1 MREVYLDHAATT
13 PTEKRVAETM
23 NSTYSQVYGNPSSI
37 HAIGRRAKGYVEE
50 AREIIA
56 DYIGADAKE
65 IYFTSGGTESDN
77 WAIKGTAFAQK
88 DKGRHIITSCIEHH
102 AILHS
107 CEFLEKSGFDI
118 TYLPVDEYG
127 SVEVSELKK
136 AIREDT
142 ILISIMT
149 ANNEMGTIQPIKE
162 IGEIAKK
169 KGILFHSDAVQAL
182 GSVPINVS
190 EMNADMLSLSGH
202 KIYGPK
208 GIGAMYIRKGVKL
221 EPFMHGGAQEFR
233 QRAGTHNVTDI
244 IGFAEAVKMLK
255 ENDKK
260 YAEHYKK
267 TRDYLYSRI
276 INEIEYVKLNGH
288 SEKRLPN
295 NLNIS
300 IGFVEGEALLMSLD
314 MEGICV
320 STGSACSS
328 GSLKPSHV
336 AEALKIDDEFIHG
349 TTRFTVGR
357 MTTIKDIDYTVEK
370 LKEVVTRLRAM
381 SPLYKDRRKN

>member
-1 MREVYLDHAATT
+1 MKEVYLDYAATT
-13 PTEKRVAETM
+13 PTEE
-23 NSTYSQVYGNPSSI
+23 QVINKMYEAYKKAYGNPSSI
-37 HAIGRRAKGYVEE
+37 HLIGRRAKGYVEE

-56 DYIGADAKE
+56 NYVGADPKE
-65 IYFTSGGTESDN
+65 IYFTSGGTECDN
-77 WAIKGTAFAQK
+77 WAIKGTAYAKQK
-88 DKGRHIITSCIEHH
+88 KGKHIITSCIEHH

-107 CEFLEKSGFDI
+107 CEYLEKQGFEI

-127 SVEVSELKK
+127 SIEIAELKK

-142 ILISIMT
+142 ILISIMM
-149 ANNEMGTIQPIKE
+149 ANNEMGTLQPIKE

-182 GSVPINVS
+182 GSVPINVH
-190 EMNADMLSLSGH
+190 EMNLDMMSLSAH

-208 GIGAMYIRKGVKL
+208 GVGAMYIKKGVRID
-221 EPFMHGGAQEFR
+221 PFMHGGAQEFKK
-233 QRAGTHNVTDI
+233 RAGTHNVVDI
-244 IGFAEAVKMLK
+244 VGFGQAVQMLK
-255 ENDKK
+255 ENDKA
-260 YAEHYKK
+260 YVIHYKK
-267 TRDYLYSRI
+267 IRDYLRERI
-276 INEIEYVKLNGH
+276 LQEIEHVQLNGH
-288 SEKRLPN
+288 HERRLPN

-300 IGFVEGEALLMSLD
+300 IGYVEGEALLLSLD

-336 AEALKIDDEFIHG
+336 ATALNIGDDFIHG

-357 MTTIKDIDYTVEK
+357 FTSLEDIDYTVDK
-370 LKEVVTRLRAM
+370 LKEIVTRLRAM
-381 SPLYKDRRKN
+381 SPTYRERNK

>member
-1 MREVYLDHAATT
+1 MKEVYLDYAATT
-13 PTEKRVAETM
+13 PTEKRVAEVM
-23 NSTYSQVYGNPSSI
+23 HSIYKQAYGNPSSI

-50 AREIIA
+50 SREIIA
-56 DYIGADAKE
+56 GYIGAEAKE

-77 WAIKGTAFAQK
+77 WAIKGTAFAMQ
-88 DKGRHIITSCIEHH
+88 DKGKHIITSCIEHH

-107 CEFLEKSGFDI
+107 CEHLEKLGFDI
-118 TYLPVDEYG
+118 TYLTVNEYG
-127 SVEVSELKK
+127 SVEIGELKK

-169 KGILFHSDAVQAL
+169 KNILFHSDAVQAL
-182 GSVPINVS
+182 GSVPINVN
-190 EMNADMLSLSGH
+190 EMNVDMLSLSGH

-208 GIGAMYIRKGVKL
+208 GIGAMYIKKGVKI

-233 QRAGTHNVTDI
+233 QRAGTHNVPDI
-244 IGFAEAVKMLK
+244 VGFAEAVKMLI
-255 ENDKK
+255 ENDKN
-260 YAEHYKK
+260 YINHYKK
-267 TRDYLYSRI
+267 IRDYLYQRI
-276 INEIEYVKLNGH
+276 MNEIDYVKLNGH
-288 SEKRLPN
+288 SQLRLAN

-300 IGFVEGEALLMSLD
+300 IGFVEGEALLLSLD
-314 MEGICV
+314 MEGVCI

-336 AEALKIDDEFIHG
+336 SQALKIDDEFIHG

-357 MTTIKDIDYTVEK
+357 MTTMEDIDYTVEK
-370 LKEVVTRLRAM
+370 LKEVVSRLRAM